1 MKKILFSASTEMLSD
16 NNRDEVMH
24 NCDLI
29 SILDFVQLSS
39 LNRGEKYK
47 IWVVH
52 PCPNFVI
59 DNSILEFLPNLEFVI
74 TPTTGTTHIDVF
86 GLEEK
91 GIKVIGLKGSSVVN
105 QIKASSEF
113 TFIHILNV
121 LRKFTKS
128 VDHVK
133 RGNWRVGDSALRGHE
148 VCESVVGIVGLGRIG
163 GNIAKWL
170 NCMGAK
176 VIYYDPFVEDEN
188 FIRVHT
194 LTDMLSSLDVLVVC
208 VHLNNETK
216 GMINIDILKDMKPNS
231 WLVNTSRGEVIVE
244 EDLIFALTNGIIK
257 GASIDVVCGEN
268 DHDLL
273 INNRLFNF
281 ANNFP
286 NLIITPHVAGLT
298 FESESK
304 AQMFAFKEAIK
315 YS

>member
-1 MKKILFSASTEMLSD
+1 MKKILFSASIEMLSAD
-16 NNRDEVMH
+16 NKNDVMF
-24 NCDLI
+24 NCDII
-29 SILDFVQLSS
+29 SILDFNQLSS
-39 LNRGEKYK
+39 LKGCERYK

-59 DNSILEFLPNLEFVI
+59 NKKVLEFLPNLEFVI
-74 TPTTGTTHIDVF
+74 TPTTGTTHIDVI
-86 GLEEK
+86 GLEEL

-128 VDHVK
+128 LDHVNS
-133 RGNWRVGDSALRGHE
+133 GNWRDGDSSLRGHE

-163 GNIAKWL
+163 SNIAKWL

-176 VIYYDPFVEDEN
+176 VMYFDPYVEDNN
-188 FIRVHT
+188 FVKVDK
-194 LTDMLSSLDVLVVC
+194 LTDLLPSLDVLVVC
-208 VHLNNETK
+208 VHLNSETK
-216 GMINIDILKDMKPNS
+216 GMINIDVLKDMKPNS

-244 EDLIFALTNGIIK
+244 DDLIFALKNGIIE
-257 GASIDVVCGEN
+257 GASIDVVSGEN

-273 INNRLFNF
+273 VKNKLVNF
-281 ANNFP
+281 AKNFS
-286 NLIITPHVAGLT
+286 NLLITPHVAGLT

-304 AQMFAFKEAIK
+304 AQMFALKEALK
-315 YS
+315 VL